1 MLGKSL
7 KELNCLKKPNMM
19 HVSVKAPMFSFMRL
33 RGADPILGVEMTS
46 TGEVA
51 CLDYDFSGAY
61 VKALIASNL
70 TIPNPSKPVLI
81 TVNKSDRYDVY
92 EIVQKLIRMGYPIYA
107 TRGTAETLDE
117 LGISDVKV
125 FKKIHEDDG
134 GEDIVE
140 YLMNRKIG
148 FVINTPVT
156 SRKQS
161 IDDGFIIRRT
171 AIEFF
176 VPVITRIETA
186 KALVDSLEKNGFD
199 SLARILPLN
208 TLIRTSKLAKNV

>member
-1 MLGKSL
+1 
-7 KELNCLKKPNMM
+7 
-19 HVSVKAPMFSFMRL
+19 MRL
-33 RGADPILGVEMTS
+33 KGADPVLGVEMTS

-61 VKALIASNL
+61 VKALMASNL
-70 TIPNPSKPVLI
+70 TIPKPSKPVFI
-81 TVNKSDRYDVY
+81 TVKESDRYEVL

-107 TRGTAETLDE
+107 TRGTAKMIEE
-117 LGISDVKV
+117 LGISNIKI

-134 GEDIVE
+134 GEDILD

-148 FVINTPVT
+148 FVINTPIT

-176 VPVITRIETA
+176 VPVVTRIETA
-186 KALVDSLEKNGFD
+186 KALVNSLEKNGFD
-199 SLARILPLN
+199 SLVRILPLN
-208 TLIRTSKLAKNV
+208 TLIRTSKFAKYV